1 MKPRRFLTPLII
13 FILLVT
19 GLFRNVCASD
29 ENAAE
34 DLIRRYKQETK
45 CECVSVVVFE
55 NGAVT
60 YYGDS
65 GKLFQIGSMT
75 KAFTGLAVQKL
86 INEGL
91 INEDAAVS
99 DYIPGFEAFYD
110 SERVDITVRNLLEQK
125 SGYTNNEKDYPSAS
139 ETMTLSEWTESI
151 SGRELKS
158 KPGTEYAYSNV
169 NFNLLGRIIENVSG
183 MSYRDYMEQE
193 ILVPLGL
200 KNTFVGMPAKRSIER
215 GDAADCNIVNDNDAN
230 GSIAEGGTANG
241 GIADVSITDGGFPE
255 VSIAEGTRLGYRHV
269 FDFPIAVR
277 EATIPAGYF
286 YSNTEDMGRW
296 IEIWTG
302 SGDLPDDY
310 REALSKIKE
319 CLKEEGDYYSGW
331 ELFADGVIGH
341 SGGTPN
347 YSSRIVFDEKTQT
360 GVCVLC
366 NLNVAA
372 STDSLCNSIMD
383 VVSGKAPGGLSK
395 DIWTIFDLIF
405 TAVTVMGIL
414 LLVLALILKTKL
426 LLIFLDVI
434 LAVLLALVFILFPMI
449 FGAGMKEILFTWAPW
464 SLTGGLLSLIADICV
479 ATVKLVIVTRSHGSQ

>member
-1 MKPRRFLTPLII
+1 MKPRSIVTPLII
-13 FILLVT
+13 FISLVI
-19 GLFRNVCASD
+19 GLFSNVCASD
-29 ENAAE
+29 ENATE
-34 DLIRRYKQETK
+34 DLIRRYKQEAK
-45 CECVSVVVFE
+45 CEDVSAVVFE
-55 NGAVT
+55 NGTAT

-65 GKLFQIGSMT
+65 AKLYQIGSMT

-86 INEGL
+86 IDEGL
-91 INEDAAVS
+91 INEDGVVA
-99 DYIPGFEAFYD
+99 DYIPGFEAYYD
-110 SERVDITVRNLLEQK
+110 SGKVDITVRNLLEQK
-125 SGYTNNEKDYPSAS
+125 SGYTNSEKDYPSAS
-139 ETMTLSEWTESI
+139 DTMTLSEWTDSI

-200 KNTFVGMPAKRSIER
+200 NNTFVGMPS
-215 GDAADCNIVNDNDAN
+215 D
-230 GSIAEGGTANG
+230 GS
-241 GIADVSITDGGFPE
+241 V
-255 VSIAEGTRLGYRHV
+255 AEGTRLGYRHV

-302 SGDLPDDY
+302 SGEVPDELK
-310 REALSKIKE
+310 EALSKVKTY
-319 CLKEEGDYYSGW
+319 LKDEGDYYSGW

-366 NLNVAA
+366 NLNVATT
-372 STDSLCNSIMD
+372 TDSLCNSIMD
-383 VVSGKAPGGLSK
+383 VMSGKEPGGLNT

-405 TAVTVMGIL
+405 IGVTVTGI
-414 LLVLALILKTKL
+414 V
-426 LLIFLDVI
+426 LLIVAIAVKKKVPLIVLDAVLI
-434 LAVLLALVFILFPMI
+434 VLLALVFILFPVI

-464 SLTGGLLSLIADICV
+464 SLTGGLITLLVDILV
-479 ATVKLVIVTRSHGSQ
+479 VTVKLLMGRSNTNNDQTI